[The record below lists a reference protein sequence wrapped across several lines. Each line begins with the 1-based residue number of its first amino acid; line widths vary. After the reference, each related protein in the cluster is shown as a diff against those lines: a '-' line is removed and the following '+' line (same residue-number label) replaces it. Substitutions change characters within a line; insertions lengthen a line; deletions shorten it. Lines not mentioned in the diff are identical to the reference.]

1 MILDHILEFFKYELK
16 SISFLPKVEGG
27 AYEQMVYES
36 IDENKYNSMMSN
48 IKDVDLTSM
57 STDSSQ
63 ELFCD
68 NDSCVLV

>member
-1 MILDHILEFFKYELK
+1 
-16 SISFLPKVEGG
+16 
-27 AYEQMVYES
+27 
-36 IDENKYNSMMSN
+36 MSN